1 MCHPVD
7 PYVGMTA
14 LMYELMNDLIVRST
28 IQDYSK
34 NHAHQ
39 LGLRICLL
47 LAGVPPALR
56 SLAPHLHRQAEDS
69 SCNGQTH
76 WNHHRPSRRK
86 IKNGR
91 ATRSHDD
98 VEACFP

>member
-7 PYVGMTA
+7 PYVGMRA

-28 IQDYSK
+28 IQDYSQ

-47 LAGVPPALR
+47 FAVVPPALR
-56 SLAPHLHRQAEDS
+56 SLAPDLHRQAEDS
-69 SCNGQTH
+69 SCNGRHIGTTIAPRVVRLKMEEQL
-76 WNHHRPSRRK
+76 
-86 IKNGR
+86 
-91 ATRSHDD
+91 
-98 VEACFP
+98 VLMMM